1 MHVTVS
7 FKQINVSDPMIAY
20 FGDMSNR
27 FKTIAKPAEGIFRD
41 RGSKFLAF
49 AYPVRSEEEIKVLI
63 KGLWDA
69 YPGICHVCY
78 AYRMG
83 IEGEVYRAN
92 DDGEPSGSAGLPIL
106 NQIKSK
112 DVTNTLVA
120 IARYYGG
127 TKLGVSG
134 LINAYKEGA
143 KEALENAQII
153 ETVLMNRVHLT
164 FPHSSIGDVERFIN
178 QTGMKLMKQKFA
190 MDCNWIVEIEK
201 SDTEAQIPKLKMI
214 QNVKVELIL

>member
-1 MHVTVS
+1 M
-7 FKQINVSDPMIAY
+7 IRSDTLIAY
-20 FGDMSNR
+20 FGSMSDR

-49 AYPVRSEEEIKVLI
+49 AYPVRNEEEVKSLI
-63 KGLWDA
+63 KGLWDS
-69 YPGICHVCY
+69 YPGVCHVCY
-78 AYRMG
+78 AYRIG
-83 IEGEVYRAN
+83 IEGETYRAN

-120 IARYYGG
+120 IARYFGG

-143 KEALENAQII
+143 KEALEKAEVI
-153 ETVLMNRVHLT
+153 ETVLKDEVHLT
-164 FPHSSIGDVERFIN
+164 FPHSSIGDVERVIN
-178 QTGMKLMKQKFA
+178 QSGMKLVSQDFG
-190 MDCNWIVEIEK
+190 MDCNWVVELEK
-201 SDTEAQIPKLKMI
+201 STSEAMVSRLKMI
-214 QNVKVELIL
+214 PNIKVELNT

>member
-1 MHVTVS
+1 
-7 FKQINVSDPMIAY
+7 
-20 FGDMSNR
+20 MSNR
-27 FKTIAKPAEGIFRD
+27 FRTISKPAKGIFRD

-49 AYPVRSEEEIKVLI
+49 AYPVSNEDEVKALVMAI
-63 KGLWDA
+63 WDDN
-69 YPGICHVCY
+69 PGICHVCY
-78 AYRMG
+78 AYRIG
-83 IEGEVYRAN
+83 VEGHTYRAN

-127 TKLGVSG
+127 IKLGVSG

-143 KEALENAQII
+143 KEALEDAEII
-153 ETVLMNRVHLT
+153 ETVLMDRVKLT
-164 FPHSSIGDVERFIN
+164 LPHSSIGEVERVIK
-178 QTGMKLMKQKFA
+178 QTGMKLVSQDFG

-201 SDTEAQIPKLKMI
+201 SESEALIPKLEMI
-214 QNVKVELIL
+214 QNVKVDLIL